1 MLKLLLFSCLSFF
14 LPDITS
20 LPITTLTTTPT
31 TTPTTTLTTTL
42 ATTLA
47 PTTTTMYTTTLTT
60 PIYTTITYSP
70 IIEDTPITSTTTT
83 TSVVTNYINITNY
96 AIMFTLVFFGCF
108 LIGLQLKYRVY
119 FNQMLSPSTSPSP
132 QPPPYYED
140 PSSISSPLVKENS
153 RAFMIKKTMPP
164 PQYSDSDDIEL
175 HP

>member
-14 LPDITS
+14 LPGINS
-20 LPITTLTTTPT
+20 LPITTLTTTMTTTMTTTLTTTPT
-31 TTPTTTLTTTL
+31 TTPIYTKTTLT
-42 ATTLA
+42 
-47 PTTTTMYTTTLTT
+47 PTT
-60 PIYTTITYSP
+60 IYTTITYSP
-70 IIEDTPITSTTTT
+70 IIEDTPITTTTTT

>member
-1 MLKLLLFSCLSFF
+1 
-14 LPDITS
+14 
-20 LPITTLTTTPT
+20 
-31 TTPTTTLTTTL
+31 
-42 ATTLA
+42 
-47 PTTTTMYTTTLTT
+47 MYTTT
-60 PIYTTITYSP
+60 PIYLIEDDP
-70 IIEDTPITSTTTT
+70 IITTTT
-83 TSVVTNYINITNY
+83 TTPVVKNYINITNY